1 MLSTRPPK
9 LGRLLVLSGLAL
21 FLTSC
26 SVIGIPD
33 SPLDSLDPRGPF
45 AERIDNLFWPVFW
58 VATGVFI
65 LVEGAM
71 VLSVFLFRDRPG
83 RKDPRQIHGNNKLEI
98 MWTIIPA
105 VILASIAIPT
115 VRAIT
120 DLTECGADAYPVQI
134 IGHQWWFEYRYPL
147 EEVVTATELV
157 IPAGRE
163 VCATMTSE
171 DVLHNYWIPALN
183 GKRYLVPGQETSLRL
198 EAYEPGVYMGQCA
211 EFCGLSHSLM
221 RARAV
226 AMTEEEFSSWISS
239 QQEPAPQPAEGS
251 EAAAG
256 LEVFLN
262 RCTQCHTIDPFNVV
276 ALDQFSG
283 PDLTHFMSR
292 ETIAGGALEYSPAN
306 LTRWLANPPQV
317 KPGSFMPDLG
327 LTQEEIDSLIAL
339 LETLE

>member
-21 FLTSC
+21 FLASC

-33 SPLDSLDPRGPF
+33 SPLDSLDPQGPF

-58 VATGVFI
+58 VATVVFV
-65 LVEGAM
+65 LVEGMM
-71 VLSVFLFRDRPG
+71 VLSVFLFRDRLG

-147 EEVVTATELV
+147 DEVVTGTELV

-171 DVLHNYWIPALN
+171 DVLHNFWIPALN

-198 EAYEPGVYMGQCA
+198 EAYEPGVYIGQCA

-226 AMTEEEFSSWISS
+226 AVTEEEFRSWISS
-239 QQEPAPQPAEGS
+239 QQEPAAQPAEGS

-292 ETIAGGALEYSPAN
+292 ETIAGGALEYSPEN

-317 KPGSFMPDLG
+317 KPGSYMPDLG
-327 LTQEEIDSLIAL
+327 LTQEEIDSLIAF